1 VGPDCDLPR
10 PRSTA
15 RGLIAAT
22 VVGALATAAA
32 IGAMLAG
39 AAAAAGC
46 RGSSTASDPVTEA
59 SPPPATGAPAAP
71 GSRAA
76 HEAAAEPLDGREGPT
91 ALASTGVAWV
101 VVDAASGAIVSAQR
115 ADVLDRPV
123 LPGPLAKIVTPAAAV
138 DAGLVDEA
146 TRLTCARRVRV
157 DATTLDCAHP
167 LWSAPAA
174 ARTALADSCN
184 SFFFTLATRLP
195 PAVHASAAR
204 ALGLPA
210 ASPDDDL
217 RLAAVGLA
225 GAGVPPRRWIDVL
238 QLVAR
243 GEPVAGVS
251 NRARAIVAEGLRD
264 AARTGTAAA
273 FGRHGIDA
281 LAKTGTTRTAA
292 GDPVG
297 LVVAAWP
304 AGGARYALA
313 LAVAGGA
320 GRDAAEFAANLAV
333 NVTGGRALV
342 TTESAPRPSPA
353 LHVGRVRDRAY
364 AVESMPLE
372 DYVAGV
378 VAAEAPPGAPQALLD
393 ALAILAR
400 TYAWG
405 HRGRHQDEGFDV
417 CDLTHCQALGRP
429 TAASTAAAARTRH
442 ALLLERDEVAEVYY
456 TADCGGM
463 RASPDEVWPASRAR
477 ELAGGPDPVSHP
489 SPEWTSDVSLPQLH
503 EALLRAGWRGDRLV
517 GVKVV
522 ARSASGRA
530 LRVALDGLTPRVV
543 DGEAFRLAVGRTLG
557 WHVLKSAAFD
567 ASPTAAGVRFTG
579 RGRGHGVGLC
589 VAGAHALAAATA
601 DAPAVLGAYFP
612 SLDVGPLLEV
622 TLDLPLAVEGERA
635 RLRAFVLTTIRRL
648 ADLIGVEPPW
658 TIAVR
663 VHPTVGSYERA
674 TGMPWW
680 SAGTVIG
687 GRVELLPL
695 DALAGRRQVERTLR
709 HELVHALTVEWFAGR
724 PRWVHEGAAVY
735 YAAGLGGETVVAAPA
750 DASCPSDTEFSS
762 ARTAAALAVLHRRA
776 AACYARDHG
785 GRSRP

>member
-1 VGPDCDLPR
+1 MGPDCDLPR

-15 RGLIAAT
+15 PGLIAAT
-22 VVGALATAAA
+22 VAGALVTGAAL
-32 IGAMLAG
+32 GAVLAG
-39 AAAAAGC
+39 AAGC
-46 RGSSTASDPVTEA
+46 RGSSTPSDPAAVA
-59 SPPPATGAPAAP
+59 PLSPAADAPAPP
-71 GSRAA
+71 GSHDADQAA
-76 HEAAAEPLDGREGPT
+76 PEPFDDRERPT

-101 VVDAASGAIVSAQR
+101 IVDVASGATVSAER

-123 LPGPLAKIVTPAAAV
+123 LPGSLAKIVTLAAAV

-146 TRLTCARRVRV
+146 TRLMCARRVRV
-157 DATTLDCAHP
+157 DATTLDCAHAA
-167 LWSAPAA
+167 WSAPAA
-174 ARTALADSCN
+174 PRTALADSCN
-184 SFFFTLATRLP
+184 SFFVTLATRLP
-195 PAVHASAAR
+195 SAAHASAAR

-210 ASPDDDL
+210 ASPADDL
-217 RLAAVGLA
+217 RLVAVGLA
-225 GAGVPPRRWIDVL
+225 GVGVPPRRWIDVL
-238 QLVAR
+238 HLVTRA
-243 GEPVAGVS
+243 EPVPGVS
-251 NRARAIVAEGLRD
+251 DRARAIVEEGLRE
-264 AARTGTAAA
+264 AARAGTAAA

-281 LAKTGTTRTAA
+281 LAKTGTTRTTA
-292 GDPVG
+292 GHPVG

-304 AGGARYALA
+304 ASRARYALV

-320 GRDAAEFAANLAV
+320 GRDAADLAAQLAV
-333 NVTGGRALV
+333 NVTGDRALA
-342 TTESAPRPSPA
+342 TTGSARRPNPA
-353 LHVGRVRDRAY
+353 LRVGRVRDRAY
-364 AVESMPLE
+364 AAESMPLE

-378 VAAEAPPGAPQALLD
+378 VAAEAPPGAPPALLE

-405 HRGRHQDEGFDV
+405 HRGRHHDEGFDV

-442 ALLLERDEVAEVYY
+442 AVLLERDEVAEVYY
-456 TADCGGM
+456 TADCGGT
-463 RASPDEVWPASRAR
+463 RATPDEVWPASRAR
-477 ELAGGPDPVSHP
+477 GVAGGSDPVPHP

-503 EALLRAGWRGDRLV
+503 EALLHAGWRGDRLA
-517 GVKVV
+517 GVRVV
-522 ARSASGRA
+522 ARSTSGRA
-530 LRVALDGLTPRVV
+530 LRVMLDGLTPRVV
-543 DGEAFRLAVGRTLG
+543 DGEAFRLAVGRSLG
-557 WHVLKSAAFD
+557 WQVLKSAAFE

-589 VAGAHALAAATA
+589 VAGAGALAATTV
-601 DAPAVLGAYFP
+601 DLRAVLGAYFP
-612 SLDVGPLLEV
+612 SLDVGPLVEV
-622 TLDLPLAVEGERA
+622 TLDLPLAAEGERA
-635 RLRAFVLTTIRRL
+635 RLRAFVLTTVRRL

-663 VHPTVGSYERA
+663 VHPTVGSFERA

-680 SAGTVIG
+680 SAGTVVD

-735 YAAGLGGETVVAAPA
+735 YAAALGGETVVAATA
-750 DASCPSDTEFSS
+750 DASCPVDAEFSS
-762 ARTAAALAVLHRRA
+762 ARTAAAMAVLHRRA

-785 GRSRP
+785 VRPRP